1 MQVLAS
7 GQSARARVENELSE
21 AVPNSRRSSAAVGDE
36 AEARALPPPRSRA
49 QVLLGDLGR
58 AAALQERLAVLT
70 ASRAD
75 VTQDEGSYSRFLDK
89 DEDYEANR
97 RRIMGG

>member
-1 MQVLAS
+1 MQVLAG

-21 AVPNSRRSSAAVGDE
+21 AVLV
-36 AEARALPPPRSRA
+36 
-49 QVLLGDLGR
+49 GDLGR
-58 AAALQERLAVLT
+58 AAELQERLAVLT

>member
-1 MQVLAS
+1 MQVLAG

-21 AVPNSRRSSAAVGDE
+21 AV
-36 AEARALPPPRSRA
+36 
-49 QVLLGDLGR
+49 LLGDLGR
-58 AAALQERLAVLT
+58 AAELQERLAVLT